1 MAVGFL
7 DFRHRT
13 IAHSH
18 LLVALSGSL
27 RMQDLRHVV
36 IQAVSG
42 FLTGCGYRCVII
54 VRKAEL

>member
-27 RMQDLRHVV
+27 RLQDLRHVV
-36 IQAVSG
+36 SQAVFGS
-42 FLTGCGYRCVII
+42 LTGCGYRNVIL